1 MPFLWASTSPM
12 PREKRKGT
20 KTSISNISTSG
31 RIANW
36 CLYYA
41 SLKWNMWSAFWVV
54 FNLPLG
60 KETNTRQHG
69 RYKTRALTSSAW
81 KGRAHACQT
90 HKAGLLLES
99 SLLLTSI
106 DDLQICMKDH
116 GIIKIVCHQLHLQ
129 AINIILQAQFN
140 YPWQTRN
147 VQEHNKEI
155 VALASTAIYIYIYMY
170 QLIAYGYPR
179 LIHIVYIQ

>member
-1 MPFLWASTSPM
+1 
-12 PREKRKGT
+12 
-20 KTSISNISTSG
+20 
-31 RIANW
+31 
-36 CLYYA
+36 
-41 SLKWNMWSAFWVV
+41 MWSAFWVI

-81 KGRAHACQT
+81 KGRSAHACQT
-90 HKAGLLLES
+90 YKAALLLES

-116 GIIKIVCHQLHLQ
+116 GIIKIVWHQLHLQ

-140 YPWQTRN
+140 YPW
-147 VQEHNKEI
+147 
-155 VALASTAIYIYIYMY
+155 
-170 QLIAYGYPR
+170 
-179 LIHIVYIQ
+179 